1 MNENKRERRRII
13 RQMKRQLRYL
23 LKLKKMNYN
32 SSYVIIDWLI
42 DEAKNDLKMY
52 GVEVKQ

>member
-23 LKLKKMNYN
+23 LKLKNINYN
-32 SSYVIIDWLI
+32 SSYVMIDRLI
-42 DEAKNDLKMY
+42 DEVKMDLKLY
-52 GVEVKQ
+52 GVEV

>member
-1 MNENKRERRRII
+1 MKENKRERRRII
-13 RQMKRQLRYL
+13 RQMKRQLKHL

-32 SSYVIIDWLI
+32 SSYVMIDWLI

-52 GVEVKQ
+52 GVEVR